1 MISRYSLVIF
11 STFSAEL
18 KPYFRLENVQHGAF
32 LLAGKLYG
40 LTFHENPD
48 IPVYHPDVRAFE
60 VCDGDG
66 TFLAVLYMGIFGT
79 AVTHSLWNYS
89 LRVMDASFC
98 SMFYPMQ
105 PLVSAILGVLFL
117 HETVTP
123 SFILGALMIC
133 GGIVAA
139 VKSAPK

>member
-1 MISRYSLVIF
+1 MPWDYGYWQERLKRARYTLD
-11 STFSAEL
+11 EEQL

-66 TFLAVLYMGIFGT
+66 TFLAVLYMDYFPRASKRGGAWMTEFRPQYVEQGCEIRPLISIVCNFT
-79 AVTHSLWNYS
+79 KPTDRQPSLLTFNEVTTL
-89 LRVMDASFC
+89 
-98 SMFYPMQ
+98 
-105 PLVSAILGVLFL
+105 L
-117 HETVTP
+117 H
-123 SFILGALMIC
+123 
-133 GGIVAA
+133 
-139 VKSAPK
+139 